1 MHEFKKQKNK
11 KNKNRLN
18 KLYKYMR
25 RIDSR
30 STKHIGPAK
39 LIADLTSKV
48 RGVYFG
54 METLA

>member
-11 KNKNRLN
+11 KNKNSLN
-18 KLYKYMR
+18 KLYKYMQ

-30 STKHIGPAK
+30 STKHIGPTK

-48 RGVYFG
+48 RGVHYV
-54 METLA
+54 MQTLA